1 MFKTYLKTA
10 WRSLLKHRVNSVIN
24 IIGLAIGLACSILI
38 TLYVVDELGYDR
50 FFPDKDQIVR
60 VNTDFNFGGREMRMA
75 QTSDVMGPTLQKDYP
90 QVEAYTRIYNND
102 GDRLIKKGNEYF
114 NEKRVASVDST
125 FFNVF
130 KLPVIAGDVRH
141 ALDKPGTVVL
151 TASSAKKY
159 FGTVQAL
166 GKSLQIKYG
175 DSLKPYQV
183 TAVIKDIPANS
194 QFQFDFLFDMQDV
207 QYNWGAATSHNFY
220 TYLKLKQGTDYHA
233 LEKHFPE
240 YVKNYVIPYAARFM
254 DVSNKAGAE
263 DVNNILTYSLMPLA
277 DVHLHSDRVQEIS
290 PTGNIQY
297 VYIFSAVALF
307 ILLMACINFINLTTA
322 KSGARAKEVGV
333 RKVFGTDRKQLI
345 VQFLLESIVMV
356 VVALVFALVIDFFAI
371 PAFNHL
377 TGKTLYFTT
386 LFRPGFLAMI
396 ILLPLFVGFVA
407 GIYPAFFLSGFKP
420 VQVLKGKFKMGAKSG
435 KFRNGLVVFQ
445 FAISIILIIATIVVY
460 RQLHY
465 IQTKNIGFVKDQ
477 VLILKETGPLG
488 EHATAFKNELL
499 KMPEISSGTFSGYL
513 PVSNSFRGDNTYST
527 APVMTSTNGF
537 SMQNWKV
544 DEDYIS
550 TLGMQLIKGR
560 NFSKDFGSDSTAVV
574 INESTAKYLGA
585 GDPIGKYL
593 YSSDSK
599 GNVLKYHVIGVV
611 RDFNYESLHSN
622 IGPLGLFLK
631 PSPFMAS
638 FKISTSDIS
647 ALIGR
652 IKNVWEKFA
661 PGMPFSYR
669 FLDDSFN
676 DMYQAE
682 TRAGTTSIVFS
693 SLAIFIACLGLFG
706 LAMFAVEQRTKEIGI
721 RKVLGASNAGIVR
734 LLSREFV
741 LLVLIAFVIAA
752 PVGWFFMH
760 SWLQEFAF
768 RTTIA
773 WWIFAIAGGDAF
785 VIALVTVSFQSVK
798 AALANPVM
806 ILKAE

>member
-10 WRSLLKHRVNSVIN
+10 WRSLIKHKVNSIIN
-24 IIGLAIGLACSILI
+24 IAGLAIGLACSILI
-38 TLYVVDELGYDR
+38 ILYVVDELSYDQ
-50 FFPDKDQIVR
+50 FFPDKAQIVR

-75 QTSDVMGPTLQKDYP
+75 QSSDIMGPTLKKDYP

-102 GDRLIKKGNEYF
+102 GARLIKKGNEYF
-114 NEKRVASVDST
+114 NEERVASVDST
-125 FFNVF
+125 FFDVF
-130 KLPVIAGDVRH
+130 QLPVIAGDARH
-141 ALDKPGTVVL
+141 ALDKPGTVVV

-159 FGTVQAL
+159 FGTVDAL
-166 GKSLQIKYG
+166 GRRLEVKHG
-175 DSLKPYQV
+175 DSLKPFLV

-207 QYNWGAATSHNFY
+207 RYNWGAATSHNFY
-220 TYLKLKQGTDYHA
+220 TYLKLKKGTDYHA
-233 LEKHFPE
+233 FEKHFPD
-240 YVKNYVIPYAARFM
+240 YVQKYVLPYAASFI
-254 DVSNKAGAE
+254 DVSSMGSE
-263 DVNNILTYSLMPLA
+263 DVNKILTYSLMPLT
-277 DVHLHSDRVQEIS
+277 DVHLHSDRVSEIS
-290 PTGNIQY
+290 PSGNIQY

-307 ILLMACINFINLTTA
+307 ILLMACVNFINLTTA
-322 KSGARAKEVGV
+322 KSGARAKEVGM

-345 VQFLLESIVMV
+345 FQFLLESIVMV
-356 VVALVFALVIDFFAI
+356 LVAMVFALLIDFFAI
-371 PAFNHL
+371 PGFNQL
-377 TGKTLYFTT
+377 AGKSLRFAT
-386 LFRPGFLAMI
+386 LFTPAFLVMI
-396 ILLPLFVGFVA
+396 ILLPLLVGFIA
-407 GIYPAFFLSGFKP
+407 GIYPAFFLSGFRP
-420 VQVLKGKFKMGAKSG
+420 VQVLKGKLKMGGKSA

-477 VLILKETGPLG
+477 VLILNETGPLG
-488 EHATAFKNELL
+488 DHAAAFKNELL
-499 KMPEISSGTFSGYL
+499 KMPEIKEGSFSGYL

-537 SMQNWKV
+537 SMQNWNV

-560 NFSKDFGSDSTAVV
+560 NFSKDFISDSTAVI
-574 INESTAKYLGA
+574 INETTAKYLGA
-585 GDPIGKYL
+585 GDPVGKYL
-593 YSSDSK
+593 YGTDNK
-599 GNVLKYHVIGVV
+599 GNVLKYHVIGVL
-611 RDFNYESLHSN
+611 RNFNYESLHSN

-631 PSPFMAS
+631 SSPYTAS
-638 FKISTSDIS
+638 FKISTSDIA

-721 RKVLGASNAGIVR
+721 RKVLGASNAGIVQ
-734 LLSREFV
+734 LLSKEFIFLV
-741 LLVLIAFVIAA
+741 LLAFVIAA
-752 PVGWFFMH
+752 PIAWFFMH

-768 RTTIA
+768 RTNIA
-773 WWIFAIAGGDAF
+773 WWIFVLAGGAALF
-785 VIALVTVSFQSVK
+785 IALVTVSFQSVK
-798 AALANPVM
+798 AALANPVTV
-806 ILKAE
+806 LKAE

>member
-1 MFKTYLKTA
+1 MFKTYMKTA
-10 WRSLLKHRVNSVIN
+10 WRSLIKHKVNSIIN
-24 IIGLAIGLACSILI
+24 IAGLAIGLACSILI
-38 TLYVVDELGYDR
+38 ILYVVDELSYDQ
-50 FFPDKDQIVR
+50 FFPDKAQIVR

-75 QTSDVMGPTLQKDYP
+75 QSSDIMGPTLKKDYP

-102 GDRLIKKGNEYF
+102 GARLIKKGNEYF
-114 NEKRVASVDST
+114 NEERVASVDST
-125 FFNVF
+125 FFDVF
-130 KLPVIAGDVRH
+130 QLPVIAGDAGH
-141 ALDKPGTVVL
+141 ALDKPGTVVV

-159 FGTVQAL
+159 FGTVDAL
-166 GKSLQIKYG
+166 GRRLEVKHG
-175 DSLKPYQV
+175 DSLKPFLV

-207 QYNWGAATSHNFY
+207 RYNWGAATSHNFY
-220 TYLKLKQGTDYHA
+220 TYLKLKKGTDYHA
-233 LEKHFPE
+233 FEKHFPD
-240 YVKNYVIPYAARFM
+240 YVQKYVLPYAASFI
-254 DVSNKAGAE
+254 DVSSMGSE
-263 DVNNILTYSLMPLA
+263 DVNKILTYSLMPLT
-277 DVHLHSDRVQEIS
+277 DVHLHSDRVSEIS
-290 PTGNIQY
+290 PSGNIQY

-307 ILLMACINFINLTTA
+307 ILLMACVNFINLTTA
-322 KSGARAKEVGV
+322 KSGARAKEVGM

-345 VQFLLESIVMV
+345 FQFLLESIVMV
-356 VVALVFALVIDFFAI
+356 LVAMVFALLIDFFAI
-371 PAFNHL
+371 PGFNQL
-377 TGKTLYFTT
+377 AGKSLRFAT
-386 LFRPGFLAMI
+386 LFTPAFLVMI
-396 ILLPLFVGFVA
+396 ILLPLLVGFIA
-407 GIYPAFFLSGFKP
+407 GIYPAFFLSGFRP
-420 VQVLKGKFKMGAKSG
+420 VQVLKGKLKMGGKSG

-477 VLILKETGPLG
+477 VLILNETGLLG
-488 EHATAFKNELL
+488 DHAAAFKNELL
-499 KMPEISSGTFSGYL
+499 KMPEIKEGSFSGYL

-537 SMQNWKV
+537 SMQNWNV

-560 NFSKDFGSDSTAVV
+560 NFSKDFISDSTAVI
-574 INESTAKYLGA
+574 INETTAKYLGA
-585 GDPIGKYL
+585 GDPVGKFL
-593 YSSDSK
+593 YGTDNK
-599 GNVLKYHVIGVV
+599 GNVLKYHVIGVLKN
-611 RDFNYESLHSN
+611 FNYESLHSN

-631 PSPFMAS
+631 YSPYTAS
-638 FKISTSDIS
+638 FKISTSDIA

-721 RKVLGASNAGIVR
+721 RKVLGASNAGIVQ
-734 LLSREFV
+734 LLSKEFIFLV
-741 LLVLIAFVIAA
+741 LLAFVIAA
-752 PVGWFFMH
+752 PIAWFFMH

-768 RTTIA
+768 RTNIA
-773 WWIFAIAGGDAF
+773 WWIFVLAGGAALF
-785 VIALVTVSFQSVK
+785 IALVTVSFQSVK
-798 AALANPVM
+798 AALANPVTV
-806 ILKAE
+806 LKAE

>member
-10 WRSLLKHRVNSVIN
+10 WRSLIKHKVNSIIN
-24 IIGLAIGLACSILI
+24 ITGLAIGLACSILI
-38 TLYVVDELGYDR
+38 ILYVVDELSYDR
-50 FFPDKDQIVR
+50 FFPGKEQIVR

-75 QTSDVMGPTLQKDYP
+75 QSSDIMGPTLKKDYP

-102 GDRLIKKGNEYF
+102 GARLIKKGNEYF

-125 FFNVF
+125 FFDVF
-130 KLPVIAGDVRH
+130 QLPVIAGDARH
-141 ALDKPGTVVL
+141 ALDKPGTVVV

-159 FGTVQAL
+159 FGTVDAL
-166 GKSLQIKYG
+166 GRRLEVKHG
-175 DSLKPYQV
+175 DSLKPFLV

-220 TYLKLKQGTDYHA
+220 TYLKLKKGTDYHA
-233 LEKHFPE
+233 FEKHFPD
-240 YVKNYVIPYAARFM
+240 YVRKYVLPYAARFI
-254 DVSNKAGAE
+254 DVSSIGADKVNK
-263 DVNNILTYSLMPLA
+263 ILTYSLMPLT
-277 DVHLHSDRVQEIS
+277 DVHLHSDRVLEIS
-290 PTGNIQY
+290 PGGNIQY

-307 ILLMACINFINLTTA
+307 ILLMACVNFINLTTA
-322 KSGARAKEVGV
+322 RSGARAKEVGM
-333 RKVFGTDRKQLI
+333 RKVFGTDRKQL
-345 VQFLLESIVMV
+345 VFQFLLESIVMV
-356 VVALVFALVIDFFAI
+356 VVAMVFALLIDFFAI
-371 PAFNHL
+371 PGFNQL
-377 TGKTLYFTT
+377 AGKSLHFST
-386 LFRPGFLAMI
+386 LFTPAFLVTI
-396 ILLPLFVGFVA
+396 VLLPLLVGFIA
-407 GIYPAFFLSGFKP
+407 GIYPAFFLSGFRP
-420 VQVLKGKFKMGAKSG
+420 VQVLKGKLKMGGRSG

-445 FAISIILIIATIVVY
+445 FSISIVLIIATIVVY

-477 VLILKETGPLG
+477 VLILNETGPLG
-488 EHATAFKNELL
+488 DHAEAFKNELL
-499 KMPEISSGTFSGYL
+499 KMPEIKEGTFSAYL

-560 NFSKDFGSDSTAVV
+560 NFSRDFVSDSTAVV
-574 INESTAKYLGA
+574 INETTAKYLGA

-593 YSSDSK
+593 YSTDNK
-599 GNVLKYHVIGVV
+599 GNVLKYHVIGVLKN
-611 RDFNYESLHSN
+611 FNYESLHSN

-631 PSPFMAS
+631 RSPYTAS
-638 FKISTSDIS
+638 FKISTSDIA

-652 IKNVWEKFA
+652 IKHVWEKFA

-721 RKVLGASNAGIVR
+721 RKVLGASNVGIVQ

-741 LLVLIAFVIAA
+741 FLVLLAFVIAA
-752 PVGWFFMH
+752 PIAWFFMH

-768 RTTIA
+768 RTNIA
-773 WWIFAIAGGDAF
+773 WWIFVVAGGAALF
-785 VIALVTVSFQSVK
+785 IALVTVSFQSVK
-798 AALANPVM
+798 AALANPVKV
-806 ILKAE
+806 LKAE